1 MSFATRLKE
10 QRIRMGL
17 TQVQLANALGVSKG
31 DVGNYEIGTSSPKA
45 DNLYQLFDILKCDA
59 NYLFQDEMREL
70 HEAHATPDE
79 MENLVKKYRT
89 LDGHGK
95 EMVDFVLD
103 KEAERVAEELRLKFQ
118 SSPKTPDETIQLPV
132 NLAAAAE
139 GDGFGAWLDN
149 DCNPISVQLNST
161 TRKADMVI
169 KVQGRSMEPS
179 YQDGDY
185 VLVRFQPD
193 IEVGEVGIWTIDG
206 LGYVKERGEDRLI
219 SQNPDISDIII
230 GEQECICVGKVI
242 SKLPLEWIENI

>member
-31 DVGNYEIGTSSPKA
+31 AVGNYEIGTSSPKA

-70 HEAHATPDE
+70 HEAHAIPDE

>member
-31 DVGNYEIGTSSPKA
+31 AVGNYEIGTSSPKA

-139 GDGFGAWLDN
+139 GDGFGAWLE
-149 DCNPISVQLNST
+149 I
-161 TRKADMVI
+161 
-169 KVQGRSMEPS
+169 GRAH
-179 YQDGDY
+179 
-185 VLVRFQPD
+185 V
-193 IEVGEVGIWTIDG
+193 
-206 LGYVKERGEDRLI
+206 
-219 SQNPDISDIII
+219 
-230 GEQECICVGKVI
+230 
-242 SKLPLEWIENI
+242 

>member
-31 DVGNYEIGTSSPKA
+31 AVGNYEIGTSSPKA

-118 SSPKTPDETIQLPV
+118 RSPKTPDETIQLPV

>member
-1 MSFATRLKE
+1 MFLFLFLCSFLSLQE
-10 QRIRMGL
+10 ESLI
-17 TQVQLANALGVSKG
+17 
-31 DVGNYEIGTSSPKA
+31 
-45 DNLYQLFDILKCDA
+45 
-59 NYLFQDEMREL
+59 
-70 HEAHATPDE
+70 
-79 MENLVKKYRT
+79 KKYRT

>member
-31 DVGNYEIGTSSPKA
+31 AVGNYEIGTSSPKA

-95 EMVDFVLD
+95 QKHQMRPSSCRLTLPPQLKGMGSVLGWTTT
-103 KEAERVAEELRLKFQ
+103 VTPSQ
-118 SSPKTPDETIQLPV
+118 S
-132 NLAAAAE
+132 N
-139 GDGFGAWLDN
+139 
-149 DCNPISVQLNST
+149 
-161 TRKADMVI
+161 
-169 KVQGRSMEPS
+169 
-179 YQDGDY
+179 
-185 VLVRFQPD
+185 
-193 IEVGEVGIWTIDG
+193 
-206 LGYVKERGEDRLI
+206 
-219 SQNPDISDIII
+219 
-230 GEQECICVGKVI
+230 
-242 SKLPLEWIENI
+242 

>member
-1 MSFATRLKE
+1 M
-10 QRIRMGL
+10 L
-17 TQVQLANALGVSKG
+17 T
-31 DVGNYEIGTSSPKA
+31 ISPKRRSVA
-45 DNLYQLFDILKCDA
+45 KGPNINLEI
-59 NYLFQDEMREL
+59 E
-70 HEAHATPDE
+70 
-79 MENLVKKYRT
+79 
-89 LDGHGK
+89 
-95 EMVDFVLD
+95 
-103 KEAERVAEELRLKFQ
+103 
-118 SSPKTPDETIQLPV
+118 SSGSSLT
-132 NLAAAAE
+132 
-139 GDGFGAWLDN
+139 
-149 DCNPISVQLNST
+149 NST